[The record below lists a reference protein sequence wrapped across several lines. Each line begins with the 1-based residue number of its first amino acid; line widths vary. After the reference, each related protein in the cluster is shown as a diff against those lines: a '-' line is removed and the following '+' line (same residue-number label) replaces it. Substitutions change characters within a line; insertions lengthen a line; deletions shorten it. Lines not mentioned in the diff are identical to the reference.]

1 MEATQTRRR
10 NGIDLDLMDY
20 YVSGMRGPE
29 KWLCT
34 ARSRHR
40 WIDAFAVEG
49 HIDRL
54 EEGGETQVRAHHRFR
69 TDWPPPFSG
78 DSGMIPGLEML
89 LGAVANCAATTCIAK
104 ATLRGI
110 TIEELEVTAQTSV
123 DVRGVFEVGDA
134 ERAGWPDVQ
143 ITLHIRSGADDE
155 TLSSLV
161 QNVRDTSPALDT
173 IANPVPLRL
182 DLERMQETNPQSR

>member
-1 MEATQTRRR
+1 MEATQTRKR

-34 ARSRHR
+34 ARSHHR
-40 WIDAFAVEG
+40 WIDGFAVEG
-49 HIDRL
+49 RIEQV
-54 EEGGETQVRAHHRFR
+54 EEGGETQIRTHHRFR

-104 ATLRGI
+104 ATLRGV
-110 TIEELEVTAQTSV
+110 TIDELEVTAETSV
-123 DVRGVFEVGDA
+123 DVRGVFEVAGA
-134 ERAGWPDVQ
+134 VRPGWPDVRL
-143 ITLHIRSGADDE
+143 TLHIRSDADDE
-155 TLSSLV
+155 TLRALV

-173 IANPVPLRL
+173 IANPVPLQLGLQRMPRL
-182 DLERMQETNPQSR
+182 AH

>member
-1 MEATQTRRR
+1 MDAIQTRRR

-20 YVSGMRGPE
+20 YVGGMRGPE

-49 HIDRL
+49 YIDQS
-54 EEGGETQVRAHHRFR
+54 EEGGETQIRAHHRFR

-110 TIEELEVTAQTSV
+110 SIDELEAVAEASV
-123 DVRGVFEVGDA
+123 DVRGVFEAAGA
-134 ERAGWPDVQ
+134 ARPGWPAVHV
-143 ITLHIRSGADDE
+143 TLHIRSQADDE
-155 TLSSLV
+155 TLRSLV
-161 QNVRDTSPALDT
+161 QNVRATSPALDT
-173 IANPVPLRL
+173 IENPVPLQL
-182 DLERMQETNPQSR
+182 DLQRMQEANTQSR

>member
-1 MEATQTRRR
+1 MEATQAQRR

-34 ARSRHR
+34 ARSHHR

-49 HIDRL
+49 HIEQT
-54 EEGGETQVRAHHRFR
+54 EEGGETQIRTHHRFR

-110 TIEELEVTAQTSV
+110 TIEELEVTAETSV
-123 DVRGVFEVGDA
+123 DVRGVFEVDGA
-134 ERAGWPDVQ
+134 ERPGWRDVQ
-143 ITLHIRSGADDE
+143 ITLHIRSEANDE
-155 TLSSLV
+155 TLRSLV

-173 IANPVPLRL
+173 IENPVPLRVE
-182 DLERMQETNPQSR
+182 LERM